1 MAEIGGAGSEVG
13 VTTRSVSSRHEAGAS
28 LLEFALVL
36 PILAALLLGT
46 VTAALAFSNSLSLNN
61 AARETARFGATLP
74 VDPDMGTWL
83 NQVVDVAISS
93 ATGDLDNGVPGREV
107 CVAYVHPNGGSAD
120 DSTTML
126 TLDDIG
132 NRDIVADGTTC
143 FPDGRPDDE
152 RRVQVRL
159 VRDADLNVLF
169 FTNTI
174 SLTRDST
181 IRFERVP

>member
-1 MAEIGGAGSEVG
+1 MADIGGTGSESG
-13 VTTRSVSSRHEAGAS
+13 VAESSVFSRPEKGAS

-74 VDPDMGTWL
+74 VDPDMSTWL
-83 NQVVDVAISS
+83 NQVADVAISS
-93 ATGDLDNGVPGREV
+93 ATGDLDNGVPGRTV
-107 CVAYVHPNGGSAD
+107 CVAYIHPDGGGAD
-120 DSTTML
+120 DSTTRL

-132 NRDIVADGTTC
+132 NRTVVGGSTC
-143 FPDGRPDDE
+143 FADGRPSDE

-181 IRFERVP
+181 IRFERIP